1 MTDELRQL
9 CMKTEGL
16 RVRLISVQN
25 GRYVHEAC
33 SIANILCN
41 AVPNLEYGYEVIND
55 LENGRKDS
63 RKKHNWTLNEARSYV
78 KHVEKLL
85 HVGVDRAI
93 KFLNSVESKQ

>member
-9 CMKTEGL
+9 CMKAEGL

-25 GRYVHEAC
+25 GCYVHEAC

-41 AVPNLEYGYEVIND
+41 AVPNLEHGCEAVND
-55 LENGRKDS
+55 LENGGKDA

-78 KHVEKLL
+78 KQVEKLL
-85 HVGVDRAI
+85 RTGVDRAI
-93 KFLNSVESKQ
+93 KFLNSVETE

>member
-9 CMKTEGL
+9 CMKAEGL

-41 AVPNLEYGYEVIND
+41 AVPNLEYGCEVVND
-55 LENGRKDS
+55 LENGRKDAK
-63 RKKHNWTLNEARSYV
+63 KKHNWTLNEAKSYV
-78 KHVEKLL
+78 KHVEKMLRA
-85 HVGVDRAI
+85 GIDRAI
-93 KFLNSVESKQ
+93 KFLNSVEAEQ

>member
-9 CMKTEGL
+9 CIKAEGL

-41 AVPNLEYGYEVIND
+41 AVPNLEYGCEAVND
-55 LENGRKDS
+55 LENGRKDA
-63 RKKHNWTLNEARSYV
+63 RKKHNWTLNEAMSYV
-78 KHVEKLL
+78 EHVEKLL
-85 HVGVDRAI
+85 RTGVDRAI
-93 KFLNSVESKQ
+93 KFLNSVETEQ